1 MADVLM
7 YYNDI
12 LLCFDISQEEL
23 KQAYTGKFQR
33 NMTRW

>member
-1 MADVLM
+1 M

-23 KQAYTGKFQR
+23 KQAYTEKIQ
-33 NMTRW
+33 TET

>member
-1 MADVLM
+1 M

-12 LLCFDISQEEL
+12 LLCYDVTEEEL
-23 KQAYTGKFQR
+23 KQAYEKKFQR